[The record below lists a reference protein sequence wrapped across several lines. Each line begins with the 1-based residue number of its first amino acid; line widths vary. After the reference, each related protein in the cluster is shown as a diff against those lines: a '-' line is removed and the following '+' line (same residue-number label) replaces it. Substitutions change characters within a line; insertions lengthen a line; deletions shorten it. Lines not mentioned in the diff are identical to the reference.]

1 MDKVE
6 VPKISNTHGPT
17 TKLCLGLIGKDLSSS
32 LDTCAACIF
41 LRLCRGAAV
50 CLDEADAR
58 MLRALQAL
66 FFGCREAISKRD
78 SQKNQNRT
86 SCGRRWESY

>member
-6 VPKISNTHGPT
+6 VPTISNTHAPT
-17 TKLCLGLIGKDLSSS
+17 SKLCLRLVGKDLSSS

-66 FFGCREAISKRD
+66 FVGCSQAISIRD
-78 SQKNQNRT
+78 SQNRT
-86 SCGRRWESY
+86 K